1 MLPAIQSVQSA
12 HAAIQFQHEHPSVS
26 RNWMKHSQ
34 YLIFLSVSDKTTLIE
49 LIDKFNENGLRMSIF
64 REPDIDN
71 QITAIAVEPSDITR
85 KLTSNLPLMLK
96 ELNINK
102 NKTE

>member
-1 MLPAIQSVQSA
+1 
-12 HAAIQFQHEHPSVS
+12 
-26 RNWMKHSQ
+26 MKHSQ

-49 LIDKFNENGLRMSIF
+49 LNNKFNENGLRMSIF